1 MLTRHELGR
10 ICESLQTRIDVLK
23 EIKLHSTNELLKATL
38 RAEIQEIVELYSKV
52 SKQYNLARR
61 REIESS

>member
-38 RAEIQEIVELYSKV
+38 RAEIQEIVELYSK
-52 SKQYNLARR
+52 
-61 REIESS
+61 